1 MPGERRCPSYGLVS
15 FPRGGSIYGFTTR
28 EQAIYV
34 VGVICRSG
42 GVVVVAAA
50 AAAAAAAAS
59 LSRPRVP
66 EVRRLRPPAV
76 CRPRAPPV

>member
-1 MPGERRCPSYGLVS
+1 MLGERRCPSYGLVS

-50 AAAAAAAAS
+50 AAAAS

-66 EVRRLRPPAV
+66 EVRRLRPPVV